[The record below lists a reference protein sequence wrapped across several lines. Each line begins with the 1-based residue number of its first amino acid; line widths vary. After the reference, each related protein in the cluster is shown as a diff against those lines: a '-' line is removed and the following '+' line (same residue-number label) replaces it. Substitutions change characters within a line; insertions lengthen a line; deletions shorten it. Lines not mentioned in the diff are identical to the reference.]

1 MSVAT
6 KSTKTDTPVEA
17 IVWKTVHRVVFPTDG
32 DTDTLPLYVDF
43 NAAQRVVS
51 TEALATKTGASKP
64 GASDATV
71 ASAASTG
78 GSRQRTDYV
87 QDRRVL
93 RLPAFSRVSLGTYF
107 NAFPASYW
115 RAHTAVEKVRLT
127 VEADGDATVIVY
139 RSTPRG
145 TANRVESLKLTK
157 DASVTIDLSIMNF
170 ADGGWYW
177 FDLAT
182 SEEATTMTRAEWS
195 VPQPEGFEAG
205 TLSVG
210 VTTFNRPD
218 FCVKHLRTF
227 AESPDLTAVLDTL
240 IVTDQGNQRVRDEE
254 GFEEAAANLGERF
267 KLVEQANLGG
277 SGGFARG
284 MHETVKAGKSK
295 YVMLLDDDV
304 LIETEG
310 ILRAVQFADFTRKPT
325 IVGGHMF
332 NLYERSVVHNFGEV
346 INEYR
351 FRYESS
357 GESQDVHDFG
367 ASNLRTT
374 PWMHRRIDVDYNGW
388 WMCLIPTSI
397 IEEIGL
403 ALPVFIKWDDV
414 EYGIRAKAAG
424 YNTVTLPGAAV
435 WHMPWTEKDDTIDWQ
450 AYFHQR
456 NRWLATM
463 LYSPYSRG
471 GRMPLE
477 SLMVDVRHL
486 LSMQYSAVEL
496 RLQALEDLLDGPDHL
511 HRNIGTK
518 LPDIRRVRSTFSDA
532 QVSKDL
538 SEFPSVKRVKPPKF
552 GIVPTAPAT
561 MPAAFSQ
568 ALSGI
573 LNAARDPRDG
583 SVDFPEA
590 VVPAIDA
597 RWWRLARLNSALVSA
612 SDGAG
617 ASWYKR
623 DAKTF
628 RKYMVRSVRLHQ
640 KLLRRWDELAKTY
653 QDELPNFTS
662 PETWEKTFAAN
673 PALVVESKTASE
685 K

>member
-1 MSVAT
+1 MSVAKKT
-6 KSTKTDTPVEA
+6 KKSETEVDAT
-17 IVWKTVHRVVFPTDG
+17 VWKTVHRVVFPIDG

-51 TEALATKTGASKP
+51 TEESTAKSGAKSGANATTA
-64 GASDATV
+64 
-71 ASAASTG
+71 AASSNVS
-78 GSRQRTDYV
+78 GSRQRTDYIKG
-87 QDRRVL
+87 RREI
-93 RLPAFSRVSLGTYF
+93 RLPAFRRVSLGTYF

-115 RAHTAVEKVRLT
+115 RAHTDVEQVRLT
-127 VEADGDATVIVY
+127 VETDGDATVIVY

-145 TANRVESLKLTK
+145 TANRVESLQV
-157 DASVTIDLSIMNF
+157 SQGSPVTIDLSIMNF

-182 SEEATTMTRAEWS
+182 SEAAITLTNAHWS
-195 VPQPEGFEAG
+195 VPQPEGFQAG

-227 AESPDLTAVLDTL
+227 AESPDLTEVLDEL

-254 GFEEAAANLGERF
+254 GFEEAAANLGHRF
-267 KLVEQANLGG
+267 RLVEQANLGG

-284 MHETVKAGKSK
+284 MQETVKAGKSK

-310 ILRAVQFADFTRKPT
+310 ILRAVQFADFTRRPT

-332 NLYERSVVHNFGEV
+332 NLYERSVVHNFGET

-351 FRYESS
+351 FRYESA
-357 GESQDVHDFG
+357 GASQEVHDFG

-403 ALPVFIKWDDV
+403 SLPVFIKWDDV
-414 EYGIRAKAAG
+414 EYGIRAKAHG
-424 YNTVTLPGAAV
+424 FTTVTLPGAAV

-463 LYSPYSRG
+463 LHSPYSRG
-471 GRMPLE
+471 GRMPIE
-477 SLMVDVRHL
+477 SMMVDLRHL

-518 LPDIRRVRSTFSDA
+518 LPEIRRVRSTFSDA

-538 SEFPSVKRVKPPKF
+538 AKFPPVKRVKPPKF
-552 GIVPTAPAT
+552 GHIPSAPAT
-561 MPAAFSQ
+561 MPAIVTQ
-568 ALSGI
+568 ALSAVI
-573 LNAARDPRDG
+573 NAARDPREG
-583 SVDFPEA
+583 AVDFPEA
-590 VVPAIDA
+590 VVPAMDA
-597 RWWRLARLNSALVSA
+597 RWWRLAKLNSALVSA

-628 RKYMVRSVRLHQ
+628 RKYMIRSVSLHQ
-640 KLLRRWDELAKTY
+640 KLMRRWDELSKTY

-662 PETWEKTFAAN
+662 PEVWEKTFAAN
-673 PALVVESKTASE
+673 PAPVLPVETVTDK
-685 K
+685 

>member
-6 KSTKTDTPVEA
+6 KTENSTQDLDAT
-17 IVWKTVHRVVFPTDG
+17 VWKTIHRVVFPTDG

-43 NAAQRVVS
+43 NAAQRVVAPDDAAASAGSS
-51 TEALATKTGASKP
+51 TT
-64 GASDATV
+64 TV
-71 ASAASTG
+71 APSAAPA
-78 GSRQRTDYV
+78 GSRQRTDYI
-87 QDRRVL
+87 QGRREI
-93 RLPAFSRVSLGTYF
+93 RLPAFRRVSFGTYF

-115 RAHTAVEKVRLT
+115 RAHTDVDKVRLT
-127 VEADGDATVIVY
+127 VETDGDATVIVY

-145 TANRVESLKLTK
+145 TANRVESLSVSK
-157 DASVTIDLSIMNF
+157 DSPVSIDLSIMNF

-182 SEEATTMTRAEWS
+182 GEAATTLKKAEWS
-195 VPQPEGFEAG
+195 VPQPQGFVAG

-227 AESPDLTAVLDTL
+227 AESPDLTEVLDCL
-240 IVTDQGNQRVRDEE
+240 IVTDQGNQRVRDEA
-254 GFEEAAANLGERF
+254 GFDEAAANLGGRF
-267 KLVEQANLGG
+267 KLIEQANLGG

-284 MHETVKAGKSK
+284 MSETVKGGKSK

-310 ILRAVQFADFTRKPT
+310 ILRAVHFADFTREPA

-332 NLYERSVVHNFGEV
+332 NLYERSVVHNFGEA

-351 FRYESS
+351 FRYQSAGNSE
-357 GESQDVHDFG
+357 EVHDFA

-388 WMCLIPTSI
+388 WMCLIPTAI
-397 IEEIGL
+397 IEDIGL

-414 EYGIRAKAAG
+414 EYGIRAKAHG
-424 YNTVTLPGAAV
+424 YTTVTLPGAAV

-463 LYSPYSRG
+463 LYSPYARG
-471 GRMPLE
+471 GRMPVE
-477 SLMVDVRHL
+477 SMMVDVRHL

-496 RLQALEDLLDGPDHL
+496 RLQALEDLLEGPDHL

-518 LPDIRRVRSTFSDA
+518 LPEIRRVRSMFPDA
-532 QVSKDL
+532 VVSKDM
-538 SEFPSVKRVKPPKF
+538 STFPPAKRVKPPKF
-552 GIVPTAPAT
+552 GRHPSAPKTLPSALL
-561 MPAAFSQ
+561 A
-568 ALSGI
+568 ALSGG
-573 LNAARDPRDG
+573 LHQLRSVRDG
-583 SVDFPEA
+583 ATDQPEA
-590 VVPAIDA
+590 VVPAMDA
-597 RWWRLARLNSALVSA
+597 RWWRLVGLDSALVSA

-623 DAKTF
+623 DAKKF
-628 RKYMVRSVRLHQ
+628 RQYMARSAALHQ
-640 KLLRRWDELAKTY
+640 KLMMRWDELSATY
-653 QDELPNFTS
+653 QRELPNFTS
-662 PETWEKTFAAN
+662 PEVWEKTFAAN
-673 PALVVESKTASE
+673 PAPEAPTTVTDK
-685 K
+685 

>member
-1 MSVAT
+1 VSVDVKAESTTDKVGAT
-6 KSTKTDTPVEA
+6 
-17 IVWKTVHRVVFPTDG
+17 VWKTIHRVVFPTDG

-43 NAAQRVVS
+43 NAAQRVV
-51 TEALATKTGASKP
+51 ATDDVAAKSGAS
-64 GASDATV
+64 ATAV
-71 ASAASTG
+71 APAAAS
-78 GSRQRTDYV
+78 GSRQRTDYI
-87 QDRRVL
+87 QGRRAL
-93 RLPAFSRVSLGTYF
+93 RLPAFRRVSFGTYF

-115 RAHTAVEKVRLT
+115 RAHTEVEKVRLT

-145 TANRVESLKLTK
+145 TSNRVESLNVSK
-157 DASVTIDLSIMNF
+157 DVPVSVDLSIMNF

-177 FDLAT
+177 FDFAT
-182 SEEATTMTRAEWS
+182 GESDVTLEKAEWS
-195 VPQPEGFEAG
+195 VPQPAGFEAG

-210 VTTFNRPD
+210 VTTFNRPEY
-218 FCVKHLRTF
+218 CVKHLRTF
-227 AESPDLTAVLDTL
+227 AESPDLTEVLDCL
-240 IVTDQGNQRVRDEE
+240 IVTDQGNQRVRDED
-254 GFEEAAANLGERF
+254 GFDEAAANLGARF
-267 KLVEQANLGG
+267 RLIEQANLGG

-284 MHETVKAGKSK
+284 MSETVKGGKSK

-310 ILRAVQFADFTRKPT
+310 VLRAVHFADFTRDPT

-332 NLYERSVVHNFGEV
+332 NLFERSVVHNFGEA

-351 FRYESS
+351 FRYESAGNS
-357 GESQDVHDFG
+357 KEVHDFA

-397 IEEIGL
+397 IEDIGL

-414 EYGIRAKAAG
+414 EYGIRAKAHG
-424 YNTVTLPGAAV
+424 YKTVTLPGAAV

-471 GRMPLE
+471 GRMPVE

-486 LSMQYSAVEL
+486 MSMQYSSVEL
-496 RLQALEDLLDGPDHL
+496 RLQALEDLLEGPEHL
-511 HRNIGTK
+511 HRNLGTK
-518 LPDIRRVRSTFSDA
+518 LPEIRRIRATFPDA
-532 QVSKDL
+532 AVSKDL
-538 SEFPSVKRVKPPKF
+538 QTFPSVKRSKPPKF
-552 GIVPTAPAT
+552 GRQPSAPKT
-561 MPAAFSQ
+561 LPS
-568 ALSGI
+568 ALTHALTGV
-573 LNAARDPRDG
+573 LHQLRAVRDG
-583 SVDFPEA
+583 ATDYPEA
-590 VVPAIDA
+590 VVPAMDA
-597 RWWRLARLNSALVSA
+597 RWWRLVGLDSALVSA

-623 DAKTF
+623 DARKF
-628 RKYMVRSVRLHQ
+628 RKYMARSLALHQ
-640 KLLRRWDELAKTY
+640 KLMLRWDELSATY
-653 QDELPNFTS
+653 QQELPNFTS
-662 PETWEKTFAAN
+662 AAAWEKTFVDN
-673 PALVVESKTASE
+673 PAAPMGPKSVTNK
-685 K
+685 